1 MSLDQEAFEIL
12 SKPKAHRRN
21 SSFNPIEQQKRLSIC
36 SISQADQEKM
46 RKAQVLAM
54 SPTGLPGI
62 ATPDE
67 RKYYYDLCKKGNG
80 LSPKDRRG
88 VWLQVT
94 GAQGLLNASLTQHGA
109 DYMSLCENI
118 NEEYPTVNRHQIEV
132 DMPRTFPD
140 EAFFKS
146 NKEKGKRPDTL
157 QE

>member
-1 MSLDQEAFEIL
+1 
-12 SKPKAHRRN
+12 
-21 SSFNPIEQQKRLSIC
+21 
-36 SISQADQEKM
+36 M

-62 ATPDE
+62 PTPDE

-80 LSPKDRRG
+80 LSPKDRRS

-118 NEEYPTVNRHQIEV
+118 NEEFPTVNRHQIEV

-140 EAFFKS
+140 EAFFRS

-157 QE
+157 